1 LAVRHQV
8 LKSMDIKP
16 IRRVNV
22 SDQVFEQMKSLIL
35 SGNWLPGTR
44 LPSENNLADLF
55 GVSRITIRQGIHR
68 LAALGLAE
76 TRSGEGTYICTLSD
90 RQSISSLVPIAY
102 LNDDN
107 MLSVLEFRKA
117 IEGYTAELAAKKS
130 NADDIAK
137 LEIIYEEMERNKDDL
152 NEYSEADYC
161 FHYELAV
168 ISRNSLIIECYN
180 LIGDIFRTA
189 MKYIVKKRGHSQGL
203 YYHRLIIDKIS
214 AKDAEGCRLIM
225 TRHIDDTYA
234 DMVSHM
240 GEQTSSTTV
249 LFSKDEQPETV
260 Q

>member
-1 LAVRHQV
+1 MAVQHPV
-8 LKSMDIKP
+8 LNSMEIKP

-35 SGNWLPGTR
+35 SGNWVPGMR
-44 LPSENNLADLF
+44 LPSENKLAALF
-55 GVSRITIRQGIHR
+55 DVSRITIRQGIHR

-76 TRSGEGTYICTLSD
+76 TRSGEGTYICSFSH

-102 LNDDN
+102 LSDDN

-117 IEGYTAELAAKKS
+117 IEVYTAEFAAKKS

-137 LEIIYEEMERNKDDL
+137 LELTYAEMEMHKDDM
-152 NEYSEADYC
+152 EEFSEADYS

-180 LIGDIFRTA
+180 LIGDLFRNT
-189 MKYIVKKRGHSQGL
+189 MKFIAKKRGYSQGL
-203 YYHRLIIDKIS
+203 FYHRLIIDKIV
-214 AKDAEGCRLIM
+214 AKDAEGCRLTM
-225 TRHIDDTYA
+225 TQHIDDTYA

-240 GEQTSSTTV
+240 GEQTEATSILYV
-249 LFSKDEQPETV
+249 KDCQPETI
-260 Q
+260 